1 MLVEDMRTEERWPTY
16 TPRVLENGVL
26 SSLSVPLPFQ
36 ATTIGALNNYS
47 SKANGFGDEAL
58 RTAEEIASFIGIAVM
73 NADAHATA
81 TSTAQQMR
89 EALESRKTI
98 DMALGILIATRHC
111 TPEEAFAVLSRTS
124 QRHNRKLRDLARA
137 LVDAE
142 SQPHQS

>member
-1 MLVEDMRTEERWPTY
+1 
-16 TPRVLENGVL
+16 
-26 SSLSVPLPFQ
+26 
-36 ATTIGALNNYS
+36 
-47 SKANGFGDEAL
+47 
-58 RTAEEIASFIGIAVM
+58 M

-98 DMALGILIATRHC
+98 DMALGILIATHNC

-124 QRHNRKLRDLARA
+124 QTHNRKLRDLARA

-142 SQPHQS
+142 SQPQPS